1 VSRSSATSKSKR
13 ERVKALPWAALLQA
27 AVVIG
32 RRWRALSEKD
42 RARLTRLV
50 RDSQGRLGNL
60 STKER
65 AELRKLAGKL
75 ELKSIGRDLFA
86 LTRARRGRRKR

>member
-13 ERVKALPWAALLQA
+13 ERLKALPWAALLQA
-27 AVVIG
+27 AVVIA

-75 ELKSIGRDLFA
+75 EPKSIGRDLFA